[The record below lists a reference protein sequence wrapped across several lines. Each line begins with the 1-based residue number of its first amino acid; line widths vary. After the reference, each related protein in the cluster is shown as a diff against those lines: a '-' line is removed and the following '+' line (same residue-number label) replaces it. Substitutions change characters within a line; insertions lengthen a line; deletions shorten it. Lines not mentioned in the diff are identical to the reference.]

1 MKSCNNSTN
10 NYLIVIEITLNN
22 NYSRN
27 NNRLQQITIDTMD
40 N

>member
-1 MKSCNNSTN
+1 MKSCNNFTN

-22 NYSRN
+22 SRN